1 MIAIIDYDAGN
12 LRSVEKAMQYIGE
25 DVIISRD
32 RDEILAADKV
42 VLPGVGSFGDAMEKL
57 KSYQLINTIYDV
69 ADRQIPFLGICLGL
83 QLLFESSE
91 ESPGVS
97 GLGLLKGRILR
108 LPEAD
113 SLKIPNIAWNSMD
126 LCNDGRLFRGIP
138 DHSFVYFVHSYYL
151 HAEEESIVRATI
163 DYGTTVHASVEKDN
177 IFSCQFHPEKSGE
190 TGLQILKNFAAL

>member
-177 IFSCQFHPEKSGE
+177 IFACQFHPEKSGE